1 MDAAIADRHFR
12 HQGQRPVIAV
22 HRQAVAVFAR
32 LQLADR
38 LDRRLARSFDDVLA
52 QPVEIGDA
60 ELLHHL
66 DEPPAAFVVA
76 RGERVDVALD
86 LQRLAHIG
94 PDHPQQILVHPAF
107 AGQRHQRD
115 RQPLLEHLAPVRPHA
130 EPADIDDMDRA
141 GEEADRLA
149 GRKVGL
155 TTVRSCRWPQ
165 VSHGS
170 LVM

>member
-1 MDAAIADRHFR
+1 MASI
-12 HQGQRPVIAV
+12 
-22 HRQAVAVFAR
+22 VASREV
-32 LQLADR
+32 
-38 LDRRLARSFDDVLA
+38 SMMCVA
-52 QPVEIGDA
+52 QTVEIGDA

-66 DEPPAAFVVA
+66 DKPPAALVVA
-76 RGERVDVALD
+76 RGQGIDVALD

-94 PDHPQQILVHPAF
+94 ADHAQQILVHPAF
-107 AGQRHQRD
+107 AGERHQRD
-115 RQPLLEHLAPVRPHA
+115 GQPLLEHLAPVRPHA
-130 EPADIDDMDRA
+130 ETADIDDMDGA

-155 TTVRSCRWPQ
+155 TTVKSCRWPQ

>member
-1 MDAAIADRHFR
+1 M
-12 HQGQRPVIAV
+12 
-22 HRQAVAVFAR
+22 
-32 LQLADR
+32 LAE
-38 LDRRLARSFDDVLA
+38 
-52 QPVEIGDA
+52 PVEIGDA
-60 ELLHHL
+60 EFLHHL
-66 DEPPAAFVVA
+66 DQPPAALVVA

-94 PDHPQQILVHPAF
+94 ADHAQQILVHPAF

-115 RQPLLEHLAPVRPHA
+115 REPLLEHLAAVRPHA
-130 EPADIDDMDRA
+130 EPADVDDMHCA

-149 GRKVGL
+149 VRKVGL